1 MLSFLTTQYAGIG
14 GVIKTRIEDFFVEEL
29 PVCQPSGEGTHVY
42 ISIEKR
48 EISTM
53 DALAAIARALE
64 IRRQDIGYAGQKDAR
79 AVARQWISVEHVK
92 IEKLQGLLIPKVKML
107 EFARHDNK
115 LKIGQLAGNRFV
127 IRLRKLQRPIAEAGK
142 IAKDVL
148 EILGKRGVPN
158 FFGAQRFGNRS
169 DSHLLGL
176 AIIKGKTEE
185 FADLLLG
192 RPDDGEHPVFS
203 EARVLYENGDYKGAF
218 KKWPYS
224 FADQRRALKALIE
237 TDGNKRK
244 AYNVVDKN
252 LKKFF
257 VSAYQSEI
265 FNQVLTARMPDID
278 KLLTGDMAYKHI
290 SGAMFKV
297 EDEALE
303 QPRCEAFEIS
313 PTGPLIGGRMAG
325 LTGPAGEI
333 ENRILSKAQL
343 EKKDLE
349 QLGNYVRGGRRP
361 LRFGPRN
368 CAVSSGTDDL
378 GQYLELKFELDSG
391 SYATTLLREISKN
404 DPASPEGYA
413 VASRK

>member
-1 MLSFLTTQYAGIG
+1 MLSFLTTQYKGVG
-14 GVIKTRIEDFFVEEL
+14 GVIKTRVEDFFVEEL
-29 PVCQPSGEGTHVY
+29 PLYQPRGEGTHVY
-42 ISIEKR
+42 ILIEKR

-53 DALAAIARALE
+53 DALGEIARAVG

-79 AVARQWISVEHVK
+79 AVARQWISIDHIK

-107 EFARHDNK
+107 EFVRHDKK
-115 LKIGQLAGNRFV
+115 LKVGQLAGNRFV
-127 IRLRKLQRPIAEAGK
+127 IRFRKLEIAIREAEK
-142 IAKDVL
+142 IAKDVM

-158 FFGAQRFGNRS
+158 FFGSQRFGNRS

-176 AIIKGKTEE
+176 AIVKGKTEE
-185 FADLLLG
+185 FVDLLLG
-192 RPDDGEHPVFS
+192 RPDENELPAFS
-203 EARVLYENGDYKGAF
+203 EARRLYERGDYKGAF
-218 KKWPYS
+218 DKWPYS
-224 FADQRRALKALIE
+224 FADQRRAMKTLIE
-237 TDGNKRK
+237 TGGDKRK

-265 FNQVLTARMPDID
+265 FNRVLTARMPDID
-278 KLLTGDMAYKHI
+278 KLLKGDMAYKHI

-297 EDEALE
+297 EDTAIE

-313 PTGPLIGGRMAG
+313 PTGPLVGGRMAA
-325 LTGPAGEI
+325 LTGEAGEI
-333 ENRILSKAQL
+333 ENRILAKTQL
-343 EKKDLE
+343 EQRDLE

-368 CAVSSGTDDL
+368 WAVSSGTDGL
-378 GQYLELKFELDSG
+378 GQYLELKFELDAG

-404 DPASPEGYA
+404 DI
-413 VASRK
+413 

>member
-1 MLSFLTTQYAGIG
+1 VLSFLTTQYAGIG
-14 GVIKTRIEDFFVEEL
+14 GVIKRRVEDFFVEEL
-29 PVCQPSGEGTHVY
+29 PLHQSCGEGTNVY
-42 ISIEKR
+42 ILIEKR
-48 EISTM
+48 EIST
-53 DALAAIARALE
+53 LAALGEIAKALE

-79 AVARQWISVEHVK
+79 AVARQWISVDHVK
-92 IEKLQGLLIPKVKML
+92 IEKLQSLDIPKVKML
-107 EFARHDNK
+107 EFARHDKK
-115 LKIGQLAGNRFV
+115 LKVGQLAGNRFV
-127 IRLRKLQRPIAEAGK
+127 IRLRKLERPIREAVK
-142 IAKDVL
+142 IAEDVL

-176 AIIKGKTEE
+176 AIIKGRTEE
-185 FADLLLG
+185 FVDLFLG
-192 RPDDGEHPVFS
+192 RPEEGEQPAFS
-203 EARVLYENGDYKGAF
+203 EARRLYEKGDYKGTF
-218 KKWPYS
+218 DKWPYS
-224 FADQRRALKALIE
+224 FADQRRALKTLIE
-237 TDGNKRK
+237 TKGDKRK

-257 VSAYQSEI
+257 VSGYQSEL

-297 EDEALE
+297 EDEAAE

-313 PTGPLIGGRMAG
+313 PTGPLIGGRMAA
-325 LTGPAGEI
+325 LTGKAGEI
-333 ENRILSKAQL
+333 ENRIIAKAQL
-343 EKKDLE
+343 SERDLE

-368 CAVSSGTDDL
+368 WAVSSGTDNL

-404 DPASPEGYA
+404 DI
-413 VASRK
+413 

>member
-1 MLSFLTTQYAGIG
+1 MLSFLTTEYAGVG
-14 GVIKTRIEDFFVEEL
+14 GVIKTRVEDFFVEEL
-29 PVCQPSGEGTHVY
+29 PLHQSCGEGTQVY
-42 ISIEKR
+42 ALIEKR

-53 DALAAIARALE
+53 DALGTIARALG

-79 AVARQWISVEHVK
+79 AVARQWISIDHIK
-92 IEKLQGLLIPKVKML
+92 IEKLQELLIPKVKML
-107 EFARHDNK
+107 EFAHHDKK
-115 LKIGQLAGNRFV
+115 LKVGQLAGNRFV
-127 IRLRKLQRPIAEAGK
+127 IRLRKLQRPMREAVK

-169 DSHLLGL
+169 DSQHLGL
-176 AIIKGKTEE
+176 AIIKGNTEE
-185 FADLLLG
+185 FVDLLLG
-192 RPDDGEHPVFS
+192 GSSDGELPAFS
-203 EARVLYENGDYKGAF
+203 EARRLYERRDYKGAF
-218 KKWPYS
+218 DKWPYS
-224 FADQRRALKALIE
+224 FADQRRAMKTLIE

-244 AYNVVDKN
+244 AYNVVDKH

-257 VSAYQSEI
+257 VSAYQSEL
-265 FNQVLTARMPDID
+265 FNQVLDARMPDID

-297 EDEALE
+297 EDVALE

-313 PTGPLIGGRMAG
+313 PTGPLIGGRMAA
-325 LTGPAGEI
+325 LTGPAGDI
-333 ENRILSKAQL
+333 ENRILAKTQL

-361 LRFGPRN
+361 LRFRPRN
-368 CAVSSGTDDL
+368 WAVSSDRDDI

-404 DPASPEGYA
+404 DI
-413 VASRK
+413 

>member
-1 MLSFLTTQYAGIG
+1 MLSFLTTEYAGIG

-29 PVCQPSGEGTHVY
+29 PVCQPSGQGTHVY
-42 ISIEKR
+42 ILIER
-48 EISTM
+48 RGISTI
-53 DALAAIARALE
+53 DALGTIARALE
-64 IRRQDIGYAGQKDAR
+64 IRRLDIGYAGQKDAR
-79 AVARQWISVEHVK
+79 AVARQWISIEHVK
-92 IEKLQGLLIPKVKML
+92 IEKLQGLDIPKVKML
-107 EFARHDNK
+107 EFARHGNK
-115 LKIGQLAGNRFV
+115 LKTGQLAGNRFV
-127 IRLRKLQRPIAEAGK
+127 IRLRKFERPMREAEK

-158 FFGAQRFGNRS
+158 FYGAQRFGNRS

-176 AIIKGKTEE
+176 AIVKGKTDE
-185 FADLLLG
+185 FVDLFLG
-192 RPDDGEHPVFS
+192 RPDDNELPAFS
-203 EARVLYENGDYKGAF
+203 EARGLYEKGDYKGAF

-224 FADQRRALKALIE
+224 FADQRRAMKTLIE

-244 AYNVVDKN
+244 AYNVVGKD

-257 VSAYQSEI
+257 VSAFQSEL
-265 FNQVLTARMPDID
+265 FNQVLEARMPDID
-278 KLLTGDMAYKHI
+278 KLLTGDMVYKHI
-290 SGAMFKV
+290 NGAMFKV
-297 EDEALE
+297 EDVAVE

-313 PTGPLIGGRMAG
+313 PTGPLPGGRMAA

-333 ENRILSKAQL
+333 ENRILAKTQL

-368 CAVSSGTDDL
+368 WAVSSGTDDL

-391 SYATTLLREISKN
+391 SYATTLLREISKK
-404 DPASPEGYA
+404 DI
-413 VASRK
+413 